1 MQFLKT
7 VFWVLLAVLVALFA
21 VRNWGDVTLNLWGDI
36 QADVKIP
43 ILMLVA
49 FVLGW
54 LPTWLVMRA
63 KLWAMRRRLEAV
75 ERQRAT
81 EAAPEAA
88 PAIETTESPVI

>member
-21 VRNWGDVTLNLWGDI
+21 VRNWTDVTLNLWGNI

-49 FVLGW
+49 FLLAW
-54 LPTWLVMRA
+54 LPTWLIMRA
-63 KLWAMRRRLEAV
+63 RLWVLRRRLEAV
-75 ERQRAT
+75 DRQRAT
-81 EAAPEAA
+81 MAAPEPVADE
-88 PAIETTESPVI
+88 PEMPVI

>member
-54 LPTWLVMRA
+54 LPTWLIMRA
-63 KLWAMRRRLEAV
+63 KLWAMRRRLEALD
-75 ERQRAT
+75 RQRAT
-81 EAAPEAA
+81 EAAPAPPSAIEAA
-88 PAIETTESPVI
+88 ESPVI

>member
-21 VRNWGDVTLNLWGDI
+21 VRNWTDVTLNLWGNI

-49 FVLGW
+49 FLLAW

-63 KLWAMRRRLEAV
+63 RLWGLRRRLEAV
-75 ERQRAT
+75 DRQRAT
-81 EAAPEAA
+81 MAVPE
-88 PAIETTESPVI
+88 PVVDEPEMPVI

>member
-21 VRNWGDVTLNLWGDI
+21 VRNWTGVTLNLWGNI
-36 QADVKIP
+36 EADVKIP

-49 FVLGW
+49 FLLAW

-63 KLWAMRRRLEAV
+63 RLWSVRRRLEAV
-75 ERQRAT
+75 DRQRAT
-81 EAAPEAA
+81 MAAPEPVADE
-88 PAIETTESPVI
+88 PEMPVI

>member
-21 VRNWGDVTLNLWGDI
+21 VRNWTDVTLNLWGNI

-49 FVLGW
+49 FLLAW
-54 LPTWLVMRA
+54 LPTWLIMRA
-63 KLWAMRRRLEAV
+63 RLWSVRRRLEAV
-75 ERQRAT
+75 DRQRAT
-81 EAAPEAA
+81 MAAPEPVADE
-88 PAIETTESPVI
+88 PEMPVI

>member
-49 FVLGW
+49 FLLGW
-54 LPTWLVMRA
+54 LPTWLIMRA
-63 KLWAMRRRLEAV
+63 RLWTMRRRLEAMD
-75 ERQRAT
+75 RQRAT
-81 EAAPEAA
+81 EITPEPVAE
-88 PAIETTESPVI
+88 PAESPVI